1 MNAKPL
7 WLLFSDIHFG
17 SRDLDRVIR
26 AANWIASLPQSH
38 QRITRAVICGD
49 LLTTRASQPTHVLSA
64 CYRFLNKLVEAV
76 PHVDIILGNHDLAY
90 RLDYTTSALE
100 ALSISRLAPFVTLH
114 TQIGCHEWDGRQVFV
129 MPFREDQSQIVKAIH
144 DLDPKN
150 AANTVGFGHLAINRA
165 ITQKYTVNA
174 ETGKSNFSIRY
185 PGLTSV
191 GGFAPLARTFT
202 GHFHSHQTILQ
213 TDKDEGN
220 LQGSITYIGSPLQ
233 LTWADLLDSDRGVI
247 LFDPETLQNDLIRNP
262 HAVGYVTADVQ
273 DILSGQVE
281 EEHIRDKH
289 VMITGKLSRYTYVSA
304 REILVN
310 LGGRSVRDWK
320 PLEPQWQ
327 LQEKGLGKTMLP
339 ADVQNLPK
347 IERTSPSTETGDM
360 KPSDLGHPSASSSPI
375 PTAPQIERKP
385 IDLAEATEEYVSSLS
400 LGPTLESK
408 RDLLAAVGKRLV
420 TIGSS
425 ARDKSTDTIKYQEI
439 LDLSTSI
446 AVPSN
451 ESSRIFSAQP
461 VSIEITN
468 FLGVQGTLQLQFQR
482 HFQLGMNFIVGKN
495 GSGKSTII
503 EAIVWSQFGQCIRDG
518 LGVNDVVNDIVGKD
532 CNVRLTFDNGYS
544 ISRFRK
550 HSKYSNRVI
559 VEKDGVVQPQF
570 EGPSTRSSQASINEL
585 LGMDFDTFIRT
596 ILLGNESTRS
606 FLSASPLQRR
616 QLTEAALGLE
626 VLDGCSETCNLMM
639 SQVDDELRTK
649 QSRLKE
655 VTHTIQHLKGR
666 TYQMVNTLK
675 RLFTEAEG
683 LIDRLER
690 EDQKHFSELKINE
703 SRVKELRAQ
712 LEREKLPDVEPELSN
727 LRRNVSK
734 ARDEVG
740 RLGELSKLAQARLA
754 IDRKGAAI
762 KQEIVTTVTQLEHSD
777 GRIDRLLEENEIL
790 EVPPP
795 PAKED
800 YRGARNIQELL
811 QSVSVTFRRVWTS
824 VLNFLNVEDKF
835 TIRARAVERRWLDHV
850 GTIAAFNNTITGM
863 QNIIAAIVGKVT
875 DFSKDTSQQ
884 DIMSMTVQQASHVP
898 AQLSS
903 AINELQRATN
913 KHDQLQ
919 RQYEALKQR
928 RLQKQQNL
936 DRQEK
941 EIEASKQR
949 WKVTLDQ
956 YHLMLAGKQK
966 EIETYKGH
974 LQSDAES
981 LFDLVR
987 QAAGLKEEAAEIHS
1001 HREIFAFWQSALT
1014 RRQVAKATFR
1024 RYVTERHL
1032 GELNKLLGQIL
1043 LVMYQDA
1050 NYARNM
1056 TSGTLGALFKESE
1069 EGDDHEENQE
1079 STSVLEPSLSIN
1091 PALDYAK
1098 RSGGERKRVD
1108 LALFFALFMMAE
1120 TRSSHM
1126 ARYMLVDEAFDSLD
1140 VTGQA
1145 SVLKWCR
1152 WMTERLS
1159 YVFVITHSPNLVK
1172 LAEDESSTNGGV
1184 GANVVN
1190 VKAGSK
1196 GTELVETPESVTTI
1210 TTFSV

>member
-26 AANWIASLPQSH
+26 TANWIASLPQSH

-49 LLTTRASQPTHVLSA
+49 LLTTRTSQPTHVLSA
-64 CYRFLNKLVEAV
+64 CYRFLNKLVDAV

-100 ALSISRLAPFVTLH
+100 ALSINRLAPFVTIH

-150 AANTVGFGHLAINRA
+150 AAKTVGFGHLAINRA
-165 ITQKYTVNA
+165 ITQKYTINA
-174 ETGKSNFSIRY
+174 ETGKSSFSVRY
-185 PGLTSV
+185 PGLTGV

-213 TDKDEGN
+213 TDKEDGN
-220 LQGSITYIGSPLQ
+220 LQGSVTYIGAPLQ
-233 LTWADLLDSDRGVI
+233 LTWADLFDSEKGAI
-247 LFDPETLQNDLIRNP
+247 LFDPETLQSDLVRNP
-262 HAVGYVTADVQ
+262 HAVGYVSAEVQ
-273 DILSGQVE
+273 DILSGHVDE
-281 EEHIRDKH
+281 DHIRDKH

-304 REILVN
+304 KEILAN
-310 LGGRSVRDWK
+310 LGARSVRDWK
-320 PLEPQWQ
+320 PHEPQWQ
-327 LQEKGLGKTMLP
+327 PQEKGLGKTVLP

-347 IERTSPSTETGDM
+347 IERTNQQTEKEDI
-360 KPSDLGHPSASSSPI
+360 KPSDQGQPSASFL

-385 IDLAEATEEYVSSLS
+385 IDLGEATGEYVSSLS

-420 TIGSS
+420 SIGSS
-425 ARDKSTDTIKYQEI
+425 ARNKSSDTIKYQDI

-503 EAIVWSQFGQCIRDG
+503 EAIVWSQFGQCIREG

-550 HSKYSNRVI
+550 HSKYNNRVI

-626 VLDGCSETCNLMM
+626 VLDGCSDTCNLMM
-639 SQVDDELRTK
+639 SQVDEELRK
-649 QSRLKE
+649 KESRLKE

-666 TYQMVNTLK
+666 VYQMVKTLK

-683 LIDRLER
+683 LIDRLGR
-690 EDQKHFSELKINE
+690 EDQKHYSDLRINE
-703 SRVKELRAQ
+703 SRVKELRVQ

-727 LRRNVSK
+727 LRGNVSK

-740 RLGELSKLAQARLA
+740 RLGELAKLAQARLA

-762 KQEIVTTVTQLEHSD
+762 KQEIKTTVTQLEHSED
-777 GRIDRLLEENEIL
+777 KIKRLLDENQIL

-795 PAKED
+795 PAKEN
-800 YRGARNIQELL
+800 YREARNLQELL
-811 QSVSVTFRRVWTS
+811 QSISVTFRRVWTS
-824 VLNFLNVEDKF
+824 VLKFLNVEDKF
-835 TIRARAVERRWLDHV
+835 SIRARAVERRWLDHV
-850 GTIAAFNNTITGM
+850 GTIAAFNNTITEM
-863 QNIIAAIVGKVT
+863 QNHIAAIAGKVT
-875 DFSKDTSQQ
+875 DFSKDTSQK

-898 AQLSS
+898 TQLGG
-903 AINELQRATN
+903 AIDELQHATN
-913 KHDQLQ
+913 KYDQFQ
-919 RQYEALKQR
+919 RQYEAQKKK
-928 RLQKQQNL
+928 RLQKEQNL

-941 EIEASKQR
+941 EIETAKQT
-949 WKVTLDQ
+949 WKVTLDR
-956 YHLMLAGKQK
+956 YHLMIAGKQK

-987 QAAGLKEEAAEIHS
+987 QAAVLKEEAAEIYL

-1014 RRQVAKATFR
+1014 RRQVTKATFR

-1056 TSGTLGALFKESE
+1056 TSGTLGALFKENE
-1069 EGDDHEENQE
+1069 EGDDHEANQE

-1172 LAEDESSTNGGV
+1172 LAEDESSANGGV
-1184 GANVVN
+1184 GANVVS

-1196 GTELVETPESVTTI
+1196 GTELVEIPESITTI
-1210 TTFSV
+1210 TTFSI